1 MSTETFYTALQARE
15 LSTSRREVYDEIKL
29 IETGVMD
36 AVENETLL
44 ATIGPASDTPIVT
57 GFTNSS
63 THYLAW
69 SDSTVN
75 DTDAHRVARK
85 QMDDVISN
93 FAKLGYVITRERHL
107 STSTFNWIVRW

>member
-1 MSTETFYTALQARE
+1 MSDSFYTAAQARDR
-15 LSTSRREVYDEIKL
+15 STSRREVYDEIKL
-29 IETGVMD
+29 IETAVMD
-36 AVENETLL
+36 ATEGEALV
-44 ATIGPASDTPIVT
+44 ATVGPASDPAVTT

-63 THYLAW
+63 THYAAW
-69 SDSTVN
+69 SDATAN

-93 FAKLGYVITRERHL
+93 FSKLGYSITRSRHL